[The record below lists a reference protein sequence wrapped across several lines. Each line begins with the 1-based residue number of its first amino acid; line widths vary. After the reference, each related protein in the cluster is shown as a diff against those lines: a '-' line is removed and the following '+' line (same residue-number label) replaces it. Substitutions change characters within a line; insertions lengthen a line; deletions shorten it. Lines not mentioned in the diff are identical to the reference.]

1 MIASMAAKTTRPS
14 TSDWS
19 TSAIG
24 TVWPPIVNQMAPPT
38 SLLAGPLLVGLLA
51 ACASGGEEV
60 VLPLAETQPPTAEQH
75 RVEDRIVAVLDEEA
89 IMLSDIDQ
97 VIGLGLVDERPGES
111 LEDLR
116 GRVLEGLIDQ
126 RLRFQQ
132 VDRFGLERVSVALV
146 ESEVAKIASRFPD
159 RPSYLARLADL
170 EMTEEELDQLVAR
183 QLMVL
188 SYVEERLGGRIFV
201 SLDDIRAYYEEVL
214 TPGLRAQGSPVPPLE
229 EVREDIRGLLRAERL
244 NVEIAE
250 WTTRLRRAADIQ
262 VFLFDPPS
270 GRLPPLV
277 HRIEVETPPPERD

>member
-1 MIASMAAKTTRPS
+1 MSRLAPGGRLTPLHRAF
-14 TSDWS
+14 
-19 TSAIG
+19 SAPAG
-24 TVWPPIVNQMAPPT
+24 TF
-38 SLLAGPLLVGLLA
+38 LLAGLLAGLLA
-51 ACASGGEEV
+51 ACATGGEAV
-60 VLPLAETQPPTAEQH
+60 VAPLPEPEPPFAERH

-89 IMLSDIDQ
+89 ILLSDVDQ
-97 VIGLGLVDERPGES
+97 VIGLGLIDERPGEG

-116 GRVLEGLIDQ
+116 ARVLEGLIDQ

-132 VDRFGLERVSVALV
+132 VDRFGLERVSVSLV
-146 ESEVAKIASRFPD
+146 EAEVGKIAARFPD
-159 RPSYLARLADL
+159 RASYLVRLAEL

-188 SYVEERLGGRIFV
+188 SYVEERLGARIFV

-214 TPGLRAQGSPVPPLE
+214 APGLRSQGSPVPPLE

-250 WTTRLRRAADIQ
+250 WTARLRREADIQ
-262 VFLFDPPS
+262 VFLFEPPT

-277 HRIEVETPPPERD
+277 QRVEADAPSG